1 MPAAVW
7 TPEVHIDLARATQ
20 VLERDHPDLASLPLS
35 VLGEGW
41 DNLAVSVGDQ
51 WVFRFA
57 RRELAA
63 RLMNQEIRWSG
74 ELARALDVPIPV
86 PARTGTLSP
95 DKPFPY
101 MGHRMLPGTTACRA
115 GLSSLPHRA
124 LAVRLGGLLA
134 RLHSLPV
141 PADAPRDTIG
151 RGDHLKRGNRA
162 LSRLAE
168 VDEARLAQDR
178 PAIHALLSAPPHTGP
193 LCWVHGDLYARHLL
207 LDEQRQL
214 CGIIDWG
221 DVHAG
226 DPAIDLSIAWSLL
239 CGEAREA
246 LLRAYQEGGRP
257 VDEALCSRAR
267 LVAYDYAGA
276 LIPYGRALQDEA
288 ATQLGLHAWQMAGAP

>member
-7 TPEVHIDLARATQ
+7 TPEIHIDLASARQ
-20 VLERDHPDLASLPLS
+20 VIERDHPDLASLPMS

-41 DNLAVSVGDQ
+41 DNLAVDVGGQ

-63 RLMNQEIRWSG
+63 RLMGQEIRWTG
-74 ELARALDVPIPV
+74 QLARALDVPIPV
-86 PARTGTLSP
+86 AERTGTLSA

-115 GLSSLPHRA
+115 GLPSLPHRP
-124 LAVRLGGLLA
+124 LAVRLGRLLA
-134 RLHSLPV
+134 QLHSLPV
-141 PADAPRDTIG
+141 PEDAPRDTIG
-151 RGDHLKRGNRA
+151 RGDHVKRGTRA
-162 LSRLAE
+162 LARLTE
-168 VDEARLAQDR
+168 VNEDRLAQDR
-178 PAIHALLSAPPHTGP
+178 PTIKALLSVPAHTGP

-207 LDEQRQL
+207 VDERREL

-226 DPAIDLSIAWSLL
+226 DPAIDLSIAWSLFR
-239 CGEAREA
+239 GEARED
-246 LLRAYQEGGRP
+246 LLRAYREAGRH
-257 VDEALCSRAR
+257 VDPALRAR
-267 LVAYDYAGA
+267 AQLVAYDYAGA

-288 ATQLGLHAWQMAGAP
+288 AITLGLHAWEMAGTA